1 MKLNLS
7 YFFFNCIGYRYWPIE
22 TSDFRNQSNIPYW
35 YRKNPSAVSIE
46 TTSYALLT
54 QLELDKIIYSHNIVE
69 WLIEQQQ
76 ASGAFIST
84 QVIRRDGFFK
94 LFNWF
99 QLFFSDFFS
108 WKLQD
113 MDLLKRG
120 VDGLSYFSVILFS
133 SQNHPWIMN
142 SKTYLIKMYLN
153 LIVSNLNVV

>member
-1 MKLNLS
+1 
-7 YFFFNCIGYRYWPIE
+7 
-22 TSDFRNQSNIPYW
+22 
-35 YRKNPSAVSIE
+35 
-46 TTSYALLT
+46 
-54 QLELDKIIYSHNIVE
+54 
-69 WLIEQQQ
+69 LIEQQQ

-99 QLFFSDFFS
+99 QLFFSDFFF